1 MGAVNFLSQGGLLY
15 NLIKLIHCCVG
26 RSGETSSQTSPNDAR
41 RRPSSVSVSCTMP
54 GLQVSWTTIVV
65 LFVLKKK
72 TSSLIISGTTSERS
86 WLGSLARLCWA
97 GSWIQSQAFDPQ
109 GLGYSETISF
119 LSLSSYSQD
128 IIFST
133 ASKSVLGTWVPMG
146 TFFRFWVPKR
156 SPLSPFQAQQ
166 RSKSLSSHYLL
177 NVDKTS
183 FN

>member
-133 ASKSVLGTWVPMG
+133 APKSVPIWGPGSPWGPFSDFGSPLGPH
-146 TFFRFWVPKR
+146 FFSR
-156 SPLSPFQAQQ
+156 SPFSLFQA
-166 RSKSLSSHYLL
+166 
-177 NVDKTS
+177 
-183 FN
+183 

>member
-119 LSLSSYSQD
+119 FYHFHLTLQISRFPLLPSESPFGDLGPHGDNYQ
-128 IIFST
+128 ILGPQKVPIFFKVPIFSISGLRT
-133 ASKSVLGTWVPMG
+133 
-146 TFFRFWVPKR
+146 R
-156 SPLSPFQAQQ
+156 
-166 RSKSLSSHYLL
+166 
-177 NVDKTS
+177 
-183 FN
+183 